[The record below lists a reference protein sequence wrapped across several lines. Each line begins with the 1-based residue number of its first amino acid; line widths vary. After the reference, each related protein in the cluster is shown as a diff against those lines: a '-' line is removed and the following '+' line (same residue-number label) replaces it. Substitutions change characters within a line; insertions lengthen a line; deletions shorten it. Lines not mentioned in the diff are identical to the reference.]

1 MKKTRI
7 VAALAL
13 AAVLVGGSPALAG
26 PFTEGGATT
35 QASPCCKN

>member
-13 AAVLVGGSPALAG
+13 AAVLVGSGPALAG
-26 PFTEGGATT
+26 PLTGIGATT